1 MFLFLSKLLPQ
12 LIYPVGLSTV
22 LLLVAIATFW
32 KRPKV
37 AAISVGLALGIL
49 FFSANGWVGDGM
61 MYALEHQYPPLK
73 QDSTGEAIVVLG
85 GCTRTAHSPR
95 PWVEVSE
102 AGDRVLYA
110 AKLYQEGKAPK
121 VVLAGGRIYWKGG
134 GQAEALDMAE
144 LLKLMGVPESALLLE
159 PDSLNTFENATN
171 VKQVLEQNEIEGPL
185 LLVTS
190 AFHMP
195 RSMAI
200 FEKLGLPV
208 IAAPTDFQ
216 VTEVNENAGFLG
228 FVLRLLPDV
237 EALNYTTKA
246 LKEWIG
252 FSIYRLRGWA

>member
-1 MFLFLSKLLPQ
+1 MFLFLSKLLPL
-12 LIYPVGLSTV
+12 LIYPVGLSTM

-49 FFSANGWVGDGM
+49 FFSANGWVADGL
-61 MYALEHQYPPLK
+61 MYSLERQYPPLT
-73 QDSTGEAIVVLG
+73 QDSTADAIVVLG
-85 GCTRTAHSPR
+85 GCTRSAHPPR
-95 PWVEVSE
+95 PWIEVSE

-110 AKLYQEGKAPK
+110 AKLYREGKAPK
-121 VVLAGGRIYWKGG
+121 VVLAGGRIFWKGG

-144 LLKLMGVPESALLLE
+144 LLQIMGVPESALLLE
-159 PDSLNTFENATN
+159 PESLNTYENATN
-171 VKQVLEQNEIEGPL
+171 VKQVLEQNRIKGPL

-190 AFHMP
+190 AHHMP

-216 VTEVNENAGFLG
+216 VTDINENAGFLG
-228 FVLRLLPDV
+228 FILRVLPDV
-237 EALNYTTKA
+237 EALDHTTMV